1 MQQLINQ
8 LTDKYGITAEQATG
22 ILGTIK
28 EYAEQKVPGL
38 GNSLNSILQENSD
51 ASSEPSNEKQEGFFE
66 KATHYVEEH
75 IPAGLK
81 EKTEEVLEG
90 VGTKIKSMFS

>member
-1 MQQLINQ
+1 MQQLIDR
-8 LTDKYGITAEQATG
+8 LTEKYSISAEQATG

-38 GNSLNSILQENSD
+38 GNSLNSILQENTNPS
-51 ASSEPSNEKQEGFFE
+51 AESSNEKQQGFFD

-90 VGTKIKSMFS
+90 VGSKIKGMFN